1 MKNLTLDLKEEISLL
16 DKYRLT
22 PTELL
27 VIRVLLIVQD
37 EGDEE
42 ILHNLMSMLK
52 NNSIKLREVLE
63 SLQNK
68 EVILKSYKIPNQGE
82 KFDPYSIPFNKNF
95 IKNLYKCSFEMGKE
109 LFESY
114 PITTVI
120 NNSVITLRGVS
131 KHFDSLEQCYFKYGK
146 AIGWNFEK
154 HKYILELVNWA
165 KENNMLHK
173 SLGAF
178 VVDNGWFDLEA
189 LKNGDVANINYDA
202 VKML

>member
-1 MKNLTLDLKEEISLL
+1 MKNLIFDLNQEISIL
-16 DKYRLT
+16 DKYGLT

-27 VIRVLLIVQD
+27 AIRVLLLLQD
-37 EGDEE
+37 EGNEE
-42 ILHNLMSMLK
+42 LFHNLVNMLK
-52 NNSIKLREVLE
+52 SNNIKLREVLE

-68 EVILKSYKIPNQGE
+68 EIILKSWKIPASGT
-82 KFDPYSIPFNKNF
+82 KFDQYSIPINKNF
-95 IKNLYKCSFEMGKE
+95 IKNLYKSSFEMGKE

-114 PITTVI
+114 PVTTVI

-131 KHFDSLEQCYFKYGK
+131 KHFDSLEECYFKYGK
-146 AIGWNFEK
+146 SIGWNPEK
-154 HKYILELVNWA
+154 HKYILDLVNWS
-165 KENNMLHK
+165 KENNVLHK

-189 LKNGDVANINYDA
+189 LKNGDVVNINYDA